1 MVLLFI
7 SICLA
12 PTLREAFRVTC
23 SQLFCY
29 ALKIPVSEKKCSQ
42 APGGY
47 TWFRVCARPAQLW
60 TTFPRQHR
68 VEGVAAGYGRQQR
81 RVQGVQRDAMAA
93 WAERLAGVRGVLL
106 DISGVLYDS
115 GAGGGAAIAG
125 SVDAVA
131 RLVGST
137 RGVVGLLWL
146 PGAGRSRRP
155 RLLAHWPRPS
165 CWLGARWE
173 SLGWHC

>member
-1 MVLLFI
+1 MFSAFLLCPED
-7 SICLA
+7 SSLGEGMQPSAMCNQV
-12 PTLREAFRVTC
+12 VTHG
-23 SQLFCY
+23 SGF
-29 ALKIPVSEKKCSQ
+29 
-42 APGGY
+42 APGPPSCG
-47 TWFRVCARPAQLW
+47 LH
-60 TTFPRQHR
+60 FPGSTAWKAWPR
-68 VEGVAAGYGRQQR
+68 GYGRQQR